1 MSYIRKLFLFFLILI
16 LILLYFI
23 CNPNKYEKNKW
34 FSNNKLSSLE
44 IEDLPEISN
53 TDYLIKNDK
62 LIYLK
67 LNYNDFNSY
76 ANDILLYLKTQNFE
90 YLGTTGEIY
99 GSLAGI
105 LTTYYFKEA
114 DILEDFYLNGKYI
127 FIYSGKNKNENGVNP
142 FMKLELKQVDDAF
155 IKYKGKEF
163 HYNTIIELT
172 YDYSIKIKD

>member
-1 MSYIRKLFLFFLILI
+1 MIYIRKFFLFFLILI
-16 LILLYFI
+16 LIFLYVI
-23 CNPNKYEKNKW
+23 CNPTKYEMNKW

-44 IEDLPEISN
+44 IEGLPEISN
-53 TDYLIKNDK
+53 SDYLIKNDK

-76 ANDILLYLKTQNFE
+76 ASDILLYLKTQNFE
-90 YLGTTGEIY
+90 YIGTIGEQY

-105 LTTYYFKEA
+105 LTTYYFEEA
-114 DILEDFYLNGKYI
+114 NVLEDFYLNGKYI
-127 FIYSGKNKNENGVNP
+127 FIYSGKNKKENGETP

-172 YDYSIKIKD
+172 YDYTIKVKD

>member
-1 MSYIRKLFLFFLILI
+1 MSYIRKFFLFFLMLI
-16 LILLYFI
+16 LILLYVI
-23 CNPNKYEKNKW
+23 CNPTRYEMNKW
-34 FSNNKLSSLE
+34 FSKEMLISLE

-62 LIYLK
+62 KIYLK
-67 LNYNDFNSY
+67 LDNNNFDSY

-105 LTTYYFKEA
+105 LTTYYFKEGYL
-114 DILEDFYLNGKYI
+114 LEDFYLNGKYI

-142 FMKLELKQVDDAF
+142 FMKLELTQVNDDF